1 MEHPLPTQPP
11 RKAPEVTA
19 EGLQYRV
26 QKWVDDCV
34 MDVGDD
40 LSRFGTV
47 AEDEDGQEYDY
58 LLTTLDGKQFEVSI
72 KTTVEVKHH
81 G

>member
-1 MEHPLPTQPP
+1 MARPLPPQSS
-11 RKAPEVTA
+11 RKAPEITA

-26 QKWVDDCV
+26 QKWADDCV

-40 LSRFGTV
+40 LGRFGRV
-47 AEDEDGQEYDY
+47 DEDEDGQDYDY

-72 KTTVEVKHH
+72 KTQVEVKQH